1 MTHTGDRDPA
11 QQHPVHGLEHGTTT
25 PTGQQTVVDLD
36 GIVAI
41 ATITASVIGRPLTPG
56 ESSRLKTAW
65 TQAHPRTLPAIADQA
80 QALTAP

>member
-1 MTHTGDRDPA
+1 MTHIGDRDTA
-11 QQHPVHGLEHGTTT
+11 QQRPVRGFEHGTAT

-65 TQAHPRTLPAIADQA
+65 TQAHPRTLAAIDDQA
-80 QALTAP
+80 QALTTP